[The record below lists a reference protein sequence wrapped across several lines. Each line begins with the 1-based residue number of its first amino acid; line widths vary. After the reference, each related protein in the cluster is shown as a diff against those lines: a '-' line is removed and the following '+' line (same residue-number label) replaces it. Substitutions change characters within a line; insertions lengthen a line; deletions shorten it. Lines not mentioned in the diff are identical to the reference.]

1 MTSLKDEYNHQEEGL
16 NANWALNYDFWTKSL
31 SESEICEKRVVRSN
45 HRRKKMCS
53 RKSVYVMCEW
63 WRERERERERK
74 EGEEDK
80 ERMCG
85 CVWMRVDVRV
95 WVCVC
100 DARRREKERE
110 REMKR
115 ESIVIVVFG
124 RFLSS
129 DRLAGHQMKLLT
141 QLLPFPLSSK
151 RTHRHS
157 PSLSI
162 SLCLSLFHLFP
173 SNFLCSHL
181 TPGADFDNRDFESP
195 VTQTVSSSDD
205 RPSAIDFNSILL
217 FNGKN

>member
-1 MTSLKDEYNHQEEGL
+1 MQIGRWITIFEPNLFRNP
-16 NANWALNYDFWTKSL
+16 
-31 SESEICEKRVVRSN
+31 
-45 HRRKKMCS
+45 
-53 RKSVYVMCEW
+53 KSVRKELFDLIIDEKNVFEKECVSYVWVM
-63 WRERERERERK
+63 ERERDRK

-85 CVWMRVDVRV
+85 CVWMRVDVCV
-95 WVCVC
+95 WVRVC

-157 PSLSI
+157 PSLS
-162 SLCLSLFHLFP
+162 LSL
-173 SNFLCSHL
+173 
-181 TPGADFDNRDFESP
+181 
-195 VTQTVSSSDD
+195 
-205 RPSAIDFNSILL
+205 SASLSFIFSLPI
-217 FNGKN
+217 FCVPT